1 MRMVKGIASAAA
13 VGIGYIDTHY
23 TPLFWVLLALAA
35 LDLILNAGKEQH
47 QFTKLGSAFAALG
60 LPTLLANNVG
70 NPELPRIM
78 VTLMVIVYIQVVFPQ
93 LAKLMMK
100 LKFSS
105 NKAVNAAKLAAA
117 EAELAQVKAML
128 EKQAD
133 AQASALTGMT
143 INSQSGSN
151 ASGGNTP

>member
-13 VGIGYIDTHY
+13 VAIGYIDTHY
-23 TPLFWVLLALAA
+23 TPLFWALLALAA
-35 LDLILNAGKEQH
+35 LDLILNAGKEQK
-47 QFTKLGSAFAALG
+47 QFAKLGSAFVALG
-60 LPTLLANNVG
+60 MPTLLATNMG
-70 NPELPRIM
+70 NPELPRII
-78 VTLMVIVYIQVVFPQ
+78 VALMVLVYIQVVFPQ
-93 LAKLMMK
+93 VATLISKI
-100 LKFSS
+100 KFST

-128 EKQAD
+128 EQQAET
-133 AQASALTGMT
+133 QAKALTGMT

>member
-1 MRMVKGIASAAA
+1 MRMVKGLASAVTVA
-13 VGIGYIDTHY
+13 VGYIDTHY
-23 TPLFWVLLALAA
+23 TPLFWALLALAA
-35 LDLILNAGKEQH
+35 LDLILNAGKEQK
-47 QFTKLGSAFAALG
+47 QFAKLGSAFVALG
-60 LPTLLANNVG
+60 MPTLLATNMG
-70 NPELPRIM
+70 NPELPRII
-78 VTLMVIVYIQVVFPQ
+78 VALMVIVYIQVVFPQ
-93 LAKLMMK
+93 VATLLGKI
-100 LKFSS
+100 KFSS